1 MYGGR
6 NRGGYDIEGGRGGRD
21 ANNQILEQQNNE
33 RINELSQHVA
43 RLKGLTMDIGQEV
56 QEQNSLLDSMGDGFS
71 NTRDLLQ
78 NSLVRIGTMLEE
90 GGSKHMCYMVGFA
103 VFVMVFLWWLM
114 TYKGTNGA

>member
-56 QEQNSLLDSMGDGFS
+56 QEQNSLLDSMGTAFRIPEICCKTVS
-71 NTRDLLQ
+71 CESEPCSKREVPNTCATWWDSP
-78 NSLVRIGTMLEE
+78 SLSWCFC
-90 GGSKHMCYMVGFA
+90 GGS
-103 VFVMVFLWWLM
+103 
-114 TYKGTNGA
+114 